1 MSLGTLDRTP
11 PPFFRQGF
19 SAISKLMVFSALSLF
34 LMVADVR
41 LNITSPLRSALAV
54 VIYPLQWLVVQPL
67 HLAQGVG
74 HYVTTVSA
82 AQSALKDAQD
92 QLLAQSARANQVDPL
107 TYENARLRA
116 LLGLRERA
124 GLGAVPAD
132 VLYDAAD
139 PFARKVVI
147 GRGQLHGIRAGMAVI
162 DESGVLGQVTRVYPL
177 ISEVNLVT
185 DRDLAIPV
193 LNLRTGARYLAYG
206 QSGSG
211 QQAMELRFTPNS
223 ADLKVGDMLSTSGVD
238 GVYPPGL
245 AVGRV
250 RLVDQRSNSAFANIV
265 VDPLANTAGAIQVLV
280 LTRLGEPLPPSPL
293 AAHSSAAQR
302 AATTPRSAP

>member
-1 MSLGTLDRTP
+1 
-11 PPFFRQGF
+11 
-19 SAISKLMVFSALSLF
+19 VFSALSLF

-41 LNITSPLRSALAV
+41 LNITAPLRSALAT

-67 HLAQGVG
+67 HLAQGIG
-74 HYVTTVSA
+74 HYVTTVHG
-82 AQSALKDAQD
+82 AQSRLQAAETL
-92 QLLAQSARANQVDPL
+92 LLAQSAQASQAQPL
-107 TYENARLRA
+107 LYENARLRA
-116 LLGLRERA
+116 LLDLRARA
-124 GLGAVPAD
+124 GSQALAAE

-139 PFARKVVI
+139 PFTRKAVI
-147 GRGQLHGIRAGMAVI
+147 SRGQMHGVQAGMAVI
-162 DESGVLGQVTRVYPL
+162 DEWGVLGQVTRVYPMVSELKL
-177 ISEVNLVT
+177 IT

-206 QSGSG
+206 QSGTG

-250 RLVDQRSNSAFANIV
+250 RMVDHRSNSAFANIV
-265 VDPLANTAGAIQVLV
+265 VDPIANTQGAMQVMV

-293 AAHSSAAQR
+293 TSST
-302 AATTPRSAP
+302 ATTPATPAAGPTP